1 MSATNSRIA
10 KLNRALKQLE
20 DYEQHKADWSPAE
33 ASALDLAVKQLMR
46 LKAQEQSRLAA

>member
-10 KLNRALKQLE
+10 KLNRALRELK
-20 DYEQHKADWSPAE
+20 DYEQHKADWSPVE
-33 ASALDLAVKQLMR
+33 ADAHDRAVKQLER